1 MRIGDLARATGASP
15 RSLRYYEE
23 QGLIS
28 STRTPGGQR
37 LYGQDAVARVDLI
50 RSLFA
55 AGLNSTTIDELLPCI
70 TEPSVRTP
78 VLEARLREELARV
91 DDQISALRTT
101 RSILADL
108 TLRYRIPCGGA

>member
-1 MRIGDLARATGASP
+1 MMRIGDLSRATGASP

-28 STRTPGGQR
+28 SSRTSGGQR
-37 LYGQDAVARVDLI
+37 RYTEDAVARVDLI

-78 VLEARLREELARV
+78 ALEARLRRELDRV
-91 DDQISALRTT
+91 DDQIAALGTT
-101 RSILADL
+101 RSVLADL
-108 TLRYRIPCGGA
+108 TIRYRVS